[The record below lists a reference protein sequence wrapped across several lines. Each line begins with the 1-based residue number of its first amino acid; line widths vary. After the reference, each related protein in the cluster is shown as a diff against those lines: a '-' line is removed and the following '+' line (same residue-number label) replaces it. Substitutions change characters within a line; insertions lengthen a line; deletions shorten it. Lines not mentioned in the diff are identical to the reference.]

1 MNRFN
6 SLFSSQSQT
15 FPATRSLTSITNG
28 DRQYH
33 VTSVIPNNII
43 SSNINANSPD
53 SAFSQ
58 NSQLQ
63 TISLLTSSSSI
74 PSNISSID
82 VSSKSCSS
90 EFNHQVSLSL
100 LDQVSDSNS
109 IAPTTQQTSLTLQT
123 PRLRLQPVRFRHSI
137 GSPSLLQSTRFP
149 ECETLNESRQTC
161 DLEALDQ
168 SSPSKCDSALLCG
181 RVESNTTVQA
191 QVDSSSSKN
200 TTLSAFGEDE
210 VTRFFEDRK
219 NSDEGSEANHDL
231 DNNAIIEIQDE
242 QNKLDLATAILLYRS
257 GLKREKVVIM
267 QRDQGQLWQILF
279 PQKFDLSKVS
289 LIVHFAGEAADDLG
303 GPIREFLTLC
313 MRRFPDLGFMVFR
326 SSKRLYFMA
335 NAEAVL
341 TVKYYKL
348 GQIAALSILTVGR

>member
-6 SLFSSQSQT
+6 SLSSSQSQT
-15 FPATRSLTSITNG
+15 FPATSSLTSVTNS

-43 SSNINANSPD
+43 SSNINVKSPD

-123 PRLRLQPVRFRHSI
+123 PRLRLQPVHFRHSI

-149 ECETLNESRQTC
+149 ECETLNESRQTY

-168 SSPSKCDSALLCG
+168 SSPRKCDSALLCG
-181 RVESNTTVQA
+181 SVESNTTVQA

-313 MRRFPDLGFMVFR
+313 MRRFPDLGFMV
-326 SSKRLYFMA
+326 SGSNKRLYFMA

-348 GQIAALSILTVGR
+348 GQIAALSILTTGR